1 MNFISW
7 IFDHL
12 YILVVIGFALVSFL
26 GKSMKSAERK
36 APPGKGMPTFG
47 GDHGSRGQSTQSRPS
62 TMENRQEQRQAHR
75 QDSRQATAAGEL
87 QRQFPDER
95 RVLIEAR
102 RMDEQMDDWT
112 ETERQPD
119 PESLNNGSTLEDRI
133 RAMEDE
139 RRAVLARLDRISN
152 ARESGE
158 ITDAPEEALQER
170 SAVNAADLRR
180 GVIWAE
186 ILGPP
191 RSKRYMGGGRR

>member
-7 IFDHL
+7 IFEHL
-12 YILVVIGFALVSFL
+12 YILIVIGFALVSFL
-26 GKSMKSAERK
+26 GKSMKSTERK

-47 GDHGSRGQSTQSRPS
+47 GDHDSRGPS
-62 TMENRQEQRQAHR
+62 SPSGPSPMGRSQEHRQPQRQ
-75 QDSRQATAAGEL
+75 DTAGEL

-95 RVLIEAR
+95 RVVMEAR
-102 RMDEQMDDWT
+102 RMEEQMNDWT
-112 ETERQPD
+112 ETEQQTNRD
-119 PESLNNGSTLEDRI
+119 SLDNGSTLEDRI
-133 RAMEDE
+133 RAMEEE
-139 RRAVLARLDRISN
+139 RRAVLARLDHISN

-170 SAVNAADLRR
+170 STVTSADLRR

-191 RSKRYMGGGRR
+191 RSKRYMSGGRR

>member
-7 IFDHL
+7 IFEHL
-12 YILVVIGFALVSFL
+12 YILIVIGFALVSFL
-26 GKSMKSAERK
+26 GKSMKSTERK

-47 GDHGSRGQSTQSRPS
+47 GDHGSRGPSSPSRPFS
-62 TMENRQEQRQAHR
+62 TEHRQEQRQPER
-75 QDSRQATAAGEL
+75 QDTVGEL

-95 RVLIEAR
+95 RIVVEAR
-102 RMDEQMDDWT
+102 RMEEPMNDWT
-112 ETERQPD
+112 ETERQTD
-119 PESLNNGSTLEDRI
+119 RYSLDNGSTLEDRI
-133 RAMEDE
+133 RAMEEE
-139 RRAVLARLDRISN
+139 RRSVLARLDRISN

-158 ITDAPEEALQER
+158 ITDASEGASQER
-170 SAVNAADLRR
+170 SAVTATDLRR

>member
-7 IFDHL
+7 IFEHL
-12 YILVVIGFALVSFL
+12 YILIVIGFALVSFL
-26 GKSMKSAERK
+26 GKSMKSTERK

-47 GDHGSRGQSTQSRPS
+47 GDHGSRGPSSSSGPFST
-62 TMENRQEQRQAHR
+62 EHRQEQRQPQR
-75 QDSRQATAAGEL
+75 QNTAGEL

-95 RVLIEAR
+95 RVVMEAR
-102 RMDEQMDDWT
+102 RMEEQMNDWT
-112 ETERQPD
+112 ETEQQTNRD
-119 PESLNNGSTLEDRI
+119 SLDNGSTLEDRI
-133 RAMEDE
+133 RAMEEE
-139 RRAVLARLDRISN
+139 RRSVLARLDRISN

-158 ITDAPEEALQER
+158 ITDAPEGASQER
-170 SAVNAADLRR
+170 STVTAADLRR

>member
-7 IFDHL
+7 IFEHL
-12 YILVVIGFALVSFL
+12 YILIVIGFALVSFL
-26 GKSMKSAERK
+26 GKSMKSTERK

-47 GDHGSRGQSTQSRPS
+47 GDHGSRGPSSPSRPS
-62 TMENRQEQRQAHR
+62 SMEHRQEQRQLQR
-75 QDSRQATAAGEL
+75 QDTAGEL

-95 RVLIEAR
+95 RVVMEAR
-102 RMDEQMDDWT
+102 RVDEPMNGWT
-112 ETERQPD
+112 ETEEQSKRD
-119 PESLNNGSTLEDRI
+119 SLDNGSTLEDRI
-133 RAMEDE
+133 RAMEEE
-139 RRAVLARLDRISN
+139 RRSVLARLDRISN

-158 ITDAPEEALQER
+158 ITDAPEGALQER
-170 SAVNAADLRR
+170 STVTAADLRR